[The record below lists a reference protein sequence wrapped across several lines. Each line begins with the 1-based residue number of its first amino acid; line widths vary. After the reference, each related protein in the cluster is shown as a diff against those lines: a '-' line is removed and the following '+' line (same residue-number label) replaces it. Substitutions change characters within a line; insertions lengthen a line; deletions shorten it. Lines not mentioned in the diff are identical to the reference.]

1 MDLNLANRRRLKLNL
16 GKFRVIEV
24 GDNFFVIDIGNK
36 TYMRVSRPPNID
48 IRLHDLLTFYTEVL
62 TQETINGH

>member
-1 MDLNLANRRRLKLNL
+1 MDLNLANRRRLRLDL

-24 GDNFFVIDIGNK
+24 TDTRFTIDIGNK
-36 TYMRVSRPPNID
+36 TYMHVNRPPGID

-62 TQETINGH
+62 TKEKPNG

>member
-1 MDLNLANRRRLKLNL
+1 MDPNLLHRRRLRLNL

-24 GDNFFVIDIGNK
+24 SDSRFTIDIGNK
-36 TYMRVSRPPNID
+36 TYMHVVRPAGID

-62 TQETINGH
+62 TQEKPNG